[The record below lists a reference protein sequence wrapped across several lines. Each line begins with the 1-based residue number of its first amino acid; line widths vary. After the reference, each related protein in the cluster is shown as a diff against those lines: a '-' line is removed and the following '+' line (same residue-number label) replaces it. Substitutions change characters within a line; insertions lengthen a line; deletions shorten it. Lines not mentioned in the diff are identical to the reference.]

1 MCIKTKVMKS
11 IMKSKDKHDC
21 MIEVLDI
28 IDKDKRN
35 RGIRTVITIAGAAY
49 TALNLYNLWA
59 SQFIME
65 VPQNVE
71 EHVIGFKPPVKE
83 GDEGNERE

>member
-11 IMKSKDKHDC
+11 IMKSKDKNDC

-28 IDKDKRN
+28 IDRDKRN
-35 RGIRTVITIAGAAY
+35 RSIRTVITIAGVAY
-49 TALNLYNLWA
+49 AGLNLYNLWA

-71 EHVIGFKPPVKE
+71 ERVMGFKPPVKE
-83 GDEGNERE
+83 RDEGNEGE